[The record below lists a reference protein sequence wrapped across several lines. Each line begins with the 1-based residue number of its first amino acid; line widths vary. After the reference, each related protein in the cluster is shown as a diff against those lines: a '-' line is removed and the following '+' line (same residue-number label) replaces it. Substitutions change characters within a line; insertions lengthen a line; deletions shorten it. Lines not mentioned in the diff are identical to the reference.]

1 MFPMEASRLSVS
13 ARRRAGDDAAWIAVV
28 VLTHSRVHLLRKC
41 VENVLGRASPATRE
55 IVIWNNGSTDGTRA
69 YLDALDDPRLIV
81 VDHDRNIGQNAYAR
95 AFALTSAPYLVELDD
110 DVVSAPP
117 NWDATLLDA
126 FRRLPGMGYLA
137 ADIEDDPHDPAAHHR
152 YRVYEYETAVEDGL
166 HLLLGPTGGACAMTS
181 REVYERVGGFK
192 ERKNQIFFL
201 EDEAYVRDVEKA
213 GFRVAVLSE
222 LRVLHNG
229 GPYYDANEPKE
240 KGEYWRRRTRMIAR
254 KEAIKRVLFRLPF
267 FRRLNARFDWCIPP
281 S

>member
-1 MFPMEASRLSVS
+1 MLAMEASRLP
-13 ARRRAGDDAAWIAVV
+13 APMRDPAGDDARDIAVV

-41 VENVLGRASPATRE
+41 VENVLGRTSPATRE
-55 IVIWNNGSTDGTRA
+55 IVIWNNASTDGTRE
-69 YLDALDDPRLIV
+69 YLDSLDDPRLMV
-81 VDHDRNIGQNAYAR
+81 VHHDSNIGVNAYRR
-95 AFALTSAPYLVELDD
+95 AAALTSAAYIVEVDD

-126 FRRLPGMGYLA
+126 FQRLPGMGYLA

-152 YRVYEYETAVEDGL
+152 YHVYEYDSTVENGL
-166 HLLLGPTGGACAMTS
+166 PLLLGPTGGACAMTS
-181 REVYERVGGFK
+181 REVYDHVGGFK
-192 ERKNQIFFL
+192 ERDEIFYL
-201 EDEAYVRDVEKA
+201 EDWAYIRDVEKA
-213 GFRVAVLSE
+213 GYRVAVLAD

-229 GPYYDANEPKE
+229 GPYYADQPKE
-240 KGEYWRRRTRMIAR
+240 KEEYWRRRNREIAR